1 MKKLNKPT
9 LIEKAS
15 GNVAVQS
22 VLTGIA
28 AITGNPIP
36 ALLPILSNS
45 LASGRYK
52 KRVEK
57 ALEDINEILIKHE
70 KILKNITDAQYK
82 IINEIILTIL
92 QTTEQE
98 KILYLKNAIKNG
110 IHIDISMTMA
120 SQLSRIIRDISS
132 EEIVFL
138 NKNINYEKVIFVE
151 DPNMDSILHI
161 EPNSHESIL
170 AACLMS
176 MGLLVPSTAI
186 IDNIGS
192 YTFSELSKK
201 LLEIVSA

>member
-36 ALLPILSNS
+36 ALLPILSNT
-45 LASGRYK
+45 LASSRYK

-57 ALEDINEILIKHE
+57 QFEDIIKTLIKHE
-70 KILKNITDAQYK
+70 KILINITDSQYK

-98 KILYLKNAIKNG
+98 KFLYLKNAIENS

-120 SQLSRIIRDISS
+120 FQLSRIIRDISS

-138 NKNINYEKVIFVE
+138 SKNINYERVVFVE
-151 DPNMDSILHI
+151 DPNVNSILYI

-170 AACLMS
+170 AAGLMS
-176 MGLLVPSTAI
+176 MGLLVPSTPI